1 MSYSLVFDEKALDFL
16 ASLEKGMRARIYSKI
31 EDSKENPHHFFTRL
45 AGREDHKLRVGGYRV
60 VADINDSEKMIE
72 VTLID
77 HRKRVYK
84 RR

>member
-1 MSYSLVFDEKALDFL
+1 MIFDDKALDFL
-16 ASLEKGMRARIYSKI
+16 ASLEKRLRERIYSKL

-45 AGREDHKLRVGGYRV
+45 TGRDDYKLRIGDYRV
-60 VADINDSEKMIE
+60 VADINETEKRIE
-72 VTLID
+72 VTFID